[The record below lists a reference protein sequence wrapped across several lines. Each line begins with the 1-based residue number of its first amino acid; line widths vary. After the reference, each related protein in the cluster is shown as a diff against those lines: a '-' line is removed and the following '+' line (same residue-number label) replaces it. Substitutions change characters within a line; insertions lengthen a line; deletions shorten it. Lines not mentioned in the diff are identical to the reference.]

1 MNIAQDFSSLS
12 LSHGQVLWTIEAI
25 HIVEWLDRPALD
37 SVLKKFRREKIPDFS
52 ESGQKGRQGADFAYS
67 YEHLMDCI
75 VAMKLV
81 ADGLAFR
88 HVVAL
93 MRSDPERLWQHYRR
107 AYLEADTGQG
117 TNLEISSK
125 DGRNLT
131 IGGLYL
137 DFHATISKNNL
148 VMTAGPKLIDPWD
161 AMKRYMG
168 FYQGWHIVGL
178 VRLSQ
183 LATEAVRIAKEA
195 PIIKRG
201 RKS

>member
-1 MNIAQDFSSLS
+1 
-12 LSHGQVLWTIEAI
+12 
-25 HIVEWLDRPALD
+25 
-37 SVLKKFRREKIPDFS
+37 
-52 ESGQKGRQGADFAYS
+52 
-67 YEHLMDCI
+67 
-75 VAMKLV
+75 
-81 ADGLAFR
+81 
-88 HVVAL
+88 
-93 MRSDPERLWQHYRR
+93 MRCDPERLRKHYYR
-107 AYLEADTGQG
+107 AYLEAETGQG
-117 TNLEISSK
+117 SVIEVGAP
-125 DGRNLT
+125 DGRKLS

-148 VMTAGPKLIDPWD
+148 VTTSGPKLIDPWE

-183 LATEAVRIAKEA
+183 LATEAVRIANEA